1 MLICPAPKRATPVP
15 FNSSDGRGLEARRE
29 RSLRFAAL
37 PPGHPCERCTIRTE
51 TFCGALKAKELI
63 DFKALGTAGRLEAAQ
78 CLFHQGDPAE
88 FVFNIRSGTLK
99 LYRILPDG
107 RRQIAVFM
115 QPGDFLGLTLEK
127 THTYTAEA
135 IEAVEYCLFSR
146 GRFDKFAD
154 ERPEMGR
161 ELYLMAAHELAA
173 AREQMV
179 LLGRKHAKE
188 RLASFLL
195 TLFDRAR
202 PRKADWEIVSLP
214 MTRTDI
220 ADYLGLTKETVSRN
234 FSFLRV
240 SKIIRLLQGE
250 RVELLQRDALEQ
262 LACVNLPNQP
272 HFE

>member
-1 MLICPAPKRATPVP
+1 MPVL
-15 FNSSDGRGLEARRE
+15 FNSSVGTRLEAGRE

-37 PPGHPCERCTIRTE
+37 PLGHPCERCTIRTE
-51 TFCGALKAKELI
+51 TFCGALKAKELL
-63 DFKALGTAGRLEAAQ
+63 DFKALGAVGRMEPSQ
-78 CLFHQGDPAE
+78 CLFHEGDSAD

-99 LYRILPDG
+99 LYRLLPDG
-107 RRQIAVFM
+107 RRQIAAFV

-127 THTYTAEA
+127 VHAYTAEA
-135 IEAVEYCLFSR
+135 IEAVEYCLFAR
-146 GRFDKFAD
+146 GRFDDVVD

-188 RLASFLL
+188 RVASFLL

-202 PRKADWEIVSLP
+202 PRNADWEIVRLP

-220 ADYLGLTKETVSRN
+220 ADYLGLTKETISRT
-234 FSFLRV
+234 FTSLRM
-240 SKIIRLLQGE
+240 SKIIELLQGE
-250 RVELLQRDALEQ
+250 RVELLQRNALEQ
-262 LACVNLPNQP
+262 LACVNLT
-272 HFE
+272 